1 METGS
6 TDEGGVGALIPA
18 ESGGTRITSC
28 YNTDKLT
35 KQNMGRIIGDVRLL
49 QLVPKEI
56 VFPFLCGDI
65 EFEVAAQDTSYS
77 VKAFWGSTKGWE

>member
-1 METGS
+1 
-6 TDEGGVGALIPA
+6 
-18 ESGGTRITSC
+18 
-28 YNTDKLT
+28 
-35 KQNMGRIIGDVRLL
+35 MGIIIGDVRLL

-77 VKAFWGSTKGWE
+77 VRAFLGSTEGWERR

>member
-1 METGS
+1 VGTGS

-18 ESGGTRITSC
+18 ESGGTWITSC
-28 YNTDKLT
+28 YNIDKST
-35 KQNMGRIIGDVRLL
+35 GQNMGIIIGNVRLL

-77 VKAFWGSTKGWE
+77 VRAFLGSTEGWE